1 MSIHENMAILVILFS
16 FSKLRDEL
24 STVIIIYQN
33 MISAAQFT
41 EYTVDWKVYELFLFV
56 ILLLSGPRFDQT

>member
-1 MSIHENMAILVILFS
+1 MHENMAILVILFS

-56 ILLLSGPRFDQT
+56 ILLRSGPRFDQT

>member
-1 MSIHENMAILVILFS
+1 MHENMAILVILFS